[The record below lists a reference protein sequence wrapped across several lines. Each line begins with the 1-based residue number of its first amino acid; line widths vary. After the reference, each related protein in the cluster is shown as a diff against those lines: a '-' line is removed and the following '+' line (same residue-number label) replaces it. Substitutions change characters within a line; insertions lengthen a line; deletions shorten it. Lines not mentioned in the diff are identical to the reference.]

1 MFPLTLSL
9 NVFSYFTSIVKSPQ
23 GIWWG
28 FPLEWCKGCAIG
40 TRGVPILL
48 IDNSNTFSVAFF
60 FPALSGYATQ
70 RLPSGFVKMN
80 RSLVLCPDNRHLQF
94 QSFLKD
100 PSFFFFFSNSLIL
113 SVWLFAGQ
121 IISSKEF
128 NKKYIKDRN
137 SVCCE
142 VRFLKSFPRQ
152 SKRDLWQCYS
162 YALFSFSSPPSSESD
177 QTANLL
183 SSRTQEKCLKVQLRG
198 AGMLAV
204 PSLLCLL
211 FPLDTR
217 LMYWIQW
224 TTAEAHFGWFWL

>member
-1 MFPLTLSL
+1 MPW
-9 NVFSYFTSIVKSPQ
+9 Q
-23 GIWWG
+23 
-28 FPLEWCKGCAIG
+28 
-40 TRGVPILL
+40 
-48 IDNSNTFSVAFF
+48 
-60 FPALSGYATQ
+60 
-70 RLPSGFVKMN
+70 
-80 RSLVLCPDNRHLQF
+80 
-94 QSFLKD
+94 QSFTISVSFKG
-100 PSFFFFFSNSLIL
+100 SKFFFFYPNSLIL
-113 SVWLFAGQ
+113 SVWLFADQ

-128 NKKYIKDRN
+128 NKKHIKDRN

-162 YALFSFSSPPSSESD
+162 YALFRVSSPPSSESD

-211 FPLDTR
+211 FPFDAR
-217 LMYWIQW
+217 LMYWIWW

>member
-70 RLPSGFVKMN
+70 RLPSGFD
-80 RSLVLCPDNRHLQF
+80 LPWQP
-94 QSFLKD
+94 SFTISVFFKG
-100 PSFFFFFSNSLIL
+100 SKFFFFYPNSLIL

-162 YALFSFSSPPSSESD
+162 YALFRVSSPPSSQSD

-211 FPLDTR
+211 FALDAR
-217 LMYWIQW
+217 LMYWIWW